1 MALVDTKAIGE
12 AISGVAGKFIG
23 DKAERDRMT
32 AEIEKEI
39 LRTKQPAIK
48 VMFEKGAIPCLYW
61 LFAFIMLNNMIVVPY
76 VEFFSG
82 KEFPKLVLDPA
93 FESLLQTVTMW
104 LFGKKGV
111 EKAVE
116 KWKK

>member
-1 MALVDTKAIGE
+1 MALISTDGLGK

-23 DKAERDRMT
+23 DKSERDRMA

-39 LRTKQPAIK
+39 LKTKQPAIK
-48 VMFEKGAIPCLYW
+48 VMFEKGAIPCLFW
-61 LFAFIMLNNMIVVPY
+61 LFAFIMLNNMIIVPY

-82 KEFPKLVLDPA
+82 EEFPKLVLDPA
-93 FESLLQTVTMW
+93 FESLLQTITMW